1 MSISRHLQT
10 FFYGM
15 RLTTKIPSILLSW
28 RSSRNKA
35 KKYFKQELISQGV
48 PSGDVE
54 ELTEE
59 FPFRLKELL
68 SLVRV
73 FS

>member
-1 MSISRHLQT
+1 MRISRYLQT

-15 RLTTKIPSILLSW
+15 RLTAKIPSILLSW
-28 RSSRNKA
+28 RSNRNKA
-35 KKYFKQELISQGV
+35 KKHFKQELIAQGV
-48 PSGDVE
+48 PLRDVE

-59 FPFRLKELL
+59 FPFRLGELL
-68 SLVRV
+68 SLARV